1 MNSYLGIHLL
11 PYNFICTFHG
21 THSYFFSFTECV
33 PGLPMHDNIPM
44 CFQHPEPIF
53 SSVQQCLPEIR
64 RGKNI
69 INTILMQSFLL
80 CRHHVMS
87 HHILPHLELTMT
99 WMHGPISKGQFFIP
113 QGRRWGVEWVKWGPN
128 PRLIN
133 LSLPVSSLLD
143 DLLDTKY
150 WVCPENTAHVLWMII

>member
-1 MNSYLGIHLL
+1 MNEPTGKWVNSYSGIHIL
-11 PYNFICTFHG
+11 PYNFICTFHS

-33 PGLPMHDNIPM
+33 PGLSIDDNIPM

-53 SSVQQCLPEIR
+53 SSVQQCLPEMR

-87 HHILPHLELTMT
+87 HHIPPHLGPTMT
-99 WMHGPISKGQFFIP
+99 WVNGLISQCQFFIS
-113 QGRRWGVEWVKWGPN
+113 QGRRWGWDGWNGDQIPDWLTFLCLFN
-128 PRLIN
+128 PIW
-133 LSLPVSSLLD
+133 S
-143 DLLDTKY
+143 
-150 WVCPENTAHVLWMII
+150 AGH